1 MSSITNRHSN
11 QISLNEFDNKPWMK
25 RTIVCESIIIYCID
39 CSVLWSSTHGGWE
52 NDEEVDGKM

>member
-11 QISLNEFDNKPWMK
+11 QISLNEFDNKPWKK
-25 RTIVCESIIIYCID
+25 RTIICESIIIYCID
-39 CSVLWSSTHGGWE
+39 CLVLWSSTHGGWE